1 MGMALDEPQE
11 NEETIPADGLDILV
25 ADDKVKTQVS
35 GSTLDW
41 AHTLRGEGFVLIPE
55 KGAKC

>member
-1 MGMALDEPQE
+1 MALDEPKE

-25 ADDKVKTQVS
+25 ADKVKSHVF

-41 AHTLRGEGFVLIPE
+41 VHTLQGEGFVLIPE
-55 KGAKC
+55 KGRKC